1 MFGIDKMACSEELA
15 MLSNPL
21 KRFISGAIKLTKSRL
36 RMKPLQKRM
45 MFSSLGMFLIF
56 GSLAGAYVFSILWRV
71 SLAEHQ
77 VMGKDLMLHVFHSD
91 KQFDCHPTIDSYMA
105 ATFKQNYKTLSFP
118 VWRDKINGFQHTY
131 GSALAA
137 YEWGEFL
144 SDKLFVANEFAEWL
158 FDKDGVSERDL
169 RDRHRDLAN
178 NKTGRKIG
186 VAAFNEG
193 LQGRDADEYIRDH
206 IVIAIEYDREVI
218 THWRDPIIDTLPSE
232 AAMGCPYLPRKNGYD
247 CIRIARQKVTKT
259 RARIAR
265 RLHYYWNKVEGL
277 IT

>member
-1 MFGIDKMACSEELA
+1 MH
-15 MLSNPL
+15 SNIL
-21 KRFISGAIKLTKSRL
+21 KSFISCAIKLTSFKSRL
-36 RMKPLQKRM
+36 RMKPPQKRVI
-45 MFSSLGMFLIF
+45 FSSLGIFLLA
-56 GSLAGAYVFSILWRV
+56 GSLAGAYVLSILWRV

-77 VMGKDLMLHVFHSD
+77 VMGKDLMLHVFKSNQD
-91 KQFDCHPTIDSYMA
+91 FNLPATTDSYMA
-105 ATFKQNYKTLSFP
+105 QTFLQKYKTLSFP

-137 YEWGEFL
+137 YEWGDFL

-186 VAAFNEG
+186 VAALNAGFH
-193 LQGRDADEYIRDH
+193 GRDADQYIRDH

-247 CIRIARQKVTKT
+247 CIRLARQKVSKT